1 MSFISRCQLLI
12 TNRIYSD
19 QSLKRRKGTIKE
31 EYLNNIKTLLAD
43 KGYDSTQII
52 EFIKEKYIV

>member
-1 MSFISRCQLLI
+1 MTKASKGEREQLKK
-12 TNRIYSD
+12 
-19 QSLKRRKGTIKE
+19 SLNMLQE

>member
-1 MSFISRCQLLI
+1 MLQ
-12 TNRIYSD
+12 
-19 QSLKRRKGTIKE
+19 E

-52 EFIKEKYIV
+52 EFIKEKYIVQILRKIVGFLLQQLEIVKNGKNLKTL